1 VVNAAKQTGGRRK
14 SRKNRKTR
22 KNRKD

>member
-1 VVNAAKQTGGRRK
+1 VTNAAKQTGGRRK